1 MRKRKNKGEIKMEN
15 KTVCYCRKVDSNTII
30 KAIEDGAKTVEDIKA
45 ATGAATACG
54 RCKGTIEQI
63 LKEEK

>member
-1 MRKRKNKGEIKMEN
+1 MEN